1 MPSKKKEL
9 STDLRASPREDSYST
24 ILSPGE
30 DAYYAKLRALTEK
43 FPHDIRHYLDLFP
56 VYASRRAIIR
66 QLAHYELFKK
76 TIDLPGHY
84 ADFGIYFGKSYF
96 NWHKFLEVL
105 TPTATHKKVIGFDT
119 FAGFPAL
126 APEDGKVDM
135 AVQKVPG
142 GFSAASFLD
151 EFSELLALHNADA
164 VLPVERGRI
173 VQGDV
178 CETLPRWLEDNPEAR
193 FCLIHV
199 DVDLY
204 KPITAILESC
214 WDLVVPG
221 GVVILDEYSTAR
233 WPGASKAWD
242 DFAERRGLR
251 VTLNRFPWA
260 NAPGAYIIKA

>member
-1 MPSKKKEL
+1 MSNRL
-9 STDLRASPREDSYST
+9 SPRKEDSYST

-30 DAYYAKLRALTEK
+30 DAYYARLQTLTEA

-76 TIDLPGHY
+76 TVDLPGHY

-119 FAGFPAL
+119 FAGFTGL
-126 APEDGKVDM
+126 APEDGGTDL

-142 GFSAASFLD
+142 GFSSASFLD
-151 EFSELLALHNADA
+151 EFLELLALHNTDA
-164 VLPVERGRI
+164 VLPVERGQVVR
-173 VQGDV
+173 GDV
-178 CETLPRWLEDNPEAR
+178 CETLPKWLGDNPEAR
-193 FCLIHV
+193 FCLIHL

-204 KPITAILESC
+204 EPHTVILDHC
-214 WDLVVPG
+214 WDRVVPG
-221 GVVILDEYSTAR
+221 GVVVLDEYSTRR
-233 WPGASKAWD
+233 WPGATRAWD
-242 DFAERRGLR
+242 DFATRRGLR
-251 VTLNRFPWA
+251 LTLNRFPWA
-260 NAPGAYIIKA
+260 NTPGAFIVKT